1 MEPEHAL
8 TAPARSG
15 AGIKLLLT
23 SLLGIAIFFVPFELA
38 GRSTILVD
46 HLAGFLMAQR
56 PLALGLIL
64 LLSLCVVAWQV
75 NRLIQRSLLRRFQN
89 QALIESL
96 EHARE
101 SAEGLNQELAREVE
115 QRRRAE
121 RTRGDSPSTSPVESV
136 SAISEGATSV
146 SPSRATVKLS
156 RSPAVSTRA
165 RRPSGLFTS

>member
-64 LLSLCVVAWQV
+64 LLIAY
-75 NRLIQRSLLRRFQN
+75 
-89 QALIESL
+89 
-96 EHARE
+96 
-101 SAEGLNQELAREVE
+101 G
-115 QRRRAE
+115 
-121 RTRGDSPSTSPVESV
+121 
-136 SAISEGATSV
+136 AISPLLDGRWRARHRQTAEPVQAARAGAGHHV
-146 SPSRATVKLS
+146 CGRLGPRLADDAG
-156 RSPAVSTRA
+156 SPAL
-165 RRPSGLFTS
+165 PL